1 MSFDRTPAQL
11 ASELAALSER
21 NREITKEIQELKK
34 ERVFWR
40 DTQHQ
45 VVQYETAVDS
55 LKKEQQSLLSE
66 LVRLRRANDDLSRQL
81 DRELEEHNETKQRL
95 NDTEAA
101 LRRAVIDLKAKSK
114 ELEGRVS
121 DFRRSR
127 ANSNDFYDDPES
139 PGSVLEIN
147 PSPPPSPRDSYGISF
162 TDNSYFNVRKQSS
175 AFSLKDARE
184 ENEKLRQTI
193 EDLQTAL
200 SSKDKQVKNMGREI
214 IDYQRV
220 LSTLMDDLER
230 RDEQSMFGMEEE
242 NDGLGPLRTDDGFPV
257 VQIISERGV
266 RRIRSRLAFDDDEF
280 GYADQQA
287 PEPTN
292 TLGREL
298 AGFSGRAPSSASD
311 DSGVVMNAED
321 EPPVLRHRSSSSSSS
336 VSNNEVIGTSLADEL
351 EQLGQ
356 FDVLNGSQTSKDGQP
371 AKLGEAGFLKARLEA
386 VGLNTTGNRKVLKK
400 RLQAYINRKKK
411 QLATSA
417 DPEKKLAALQT
428 IEAARHH

>member
-21 NREITKEIQELKK
+21 NRDITKEIQDLKK

-45 VVQYETAVDS
+45 VVQYEAAVDS

-127 ANSNDFYDDPES
+127 SNSNELYDDAES

-147 PSPPPSPRDSYGISF
+147 PSPPPSPRDSYGVSF
-162 TDNSYFNVRKQSS
+162 TDTSYFNVRKQSS

-193 EDLQTAL
+193 EELQTAL
-200 SSKDKQVKNMGREI
+200 SQKDKQVKNMGREI

-230 RDEQSMFGMEEE
+230 RDEQSMFGMEE
-242 NDGLGPLRTDDGFPV
+242 NDELAPLRSDDGFPV

-266 RRIRSRLAFDDDEF
+266 RRIRSRLAFDDDDFDYE
-280 GYADQQA
+280 DQQGPA
-287 PEPTN
+287 PTN

-298 AGFSGRAPSSASD
+298 AGFNGRAPSSASD
-311 DSGVVMNAED
+311 DSGVVINVED

-336 VSNNEVIGTSLADEL
+336 VSNNEVIGASLADEL

-356 FDVLNGSQTSKDGQP
+356 FDMLNGAQTTKDGQP
-371 AKLGEAGFLKARLEA
+371 AKLGEAGFLRARLEA

-411 QLATSA
+411 QLATTA